1 MTAATGIKRKAACRQ
16 RKDFPQKIRIF
27 IGRILTIKPL
37 NMKTST
43 KIWLAIAGIL
53 LVVLGV
59 LCISRPAATLFTT
72 AWLIGLFTLFAGV
85 SKLMFTLRTQAFLP
99 NSGTRALSAILEIII
114 GIIFL
119 ANNVFLAFSLP
130 VIFAMWITIES
141 VIIVVNSFDY
151 KRVGFP
157 GWWGILLLGICGV
170 VLGILGLRNPD
181 VTAATLSTLIGLG
194 VIAMGASYLIALLGI
209 QKFENRVK
217 EFNQTIR

>member
-1 MTAATGIKRKAACRQ
+1 
-16 RKDFPQKIRIF
+16 
-27 IGRILTIKPL
+27 
-37 NMKTST
+37 MKTST

-59 LCISRPAATLFTT
+59 LCISRPAETLFTT

-99 NSGTRALSAILEIII
+99 NSGTRTLSAILEIII

>member
-1 MTAATGIKRKAACRQ
+1 
-16 RKDFPQKIRIF
+16 
-27 IGRILTIKPL
+27 
-37 NMKTST
+37 MKTST

-59 LCISRPAATLFTT
+59 LCISRPAAALFTT

>member
-1 MTAATGIKRKAACRQ
+1 
-16 RKDFPQKIRIF
+16 
-27 IGRILTIKPL
+27 
-37 NMKTST
+37 MKTST

-59 LCISRPAATLFTT
+59 LCISRPAATLLTT

-194 VIAMGASYLIALLGI
+194 VIALGASYLIALLGI